1 MGATAPSWHPD
12 YSPALMRRELEIIEA
27 DLHASAVRLGGR
39 DPRPVLE
46 AAEYAASIG
55 LHVWVGPELWNA
67 TPGRTLRYITKA
79 AALAEPLYR
88 RFPEQLTFCVG
99 NEVTLFMR
107 GIVPGRN
114 HAHRARAPSLR
125 EIVLSEQGTL
135 RTFLAQVASSVRQ
148 VNGGPITY
156 CALPFERVD
165 WDHFDAVAVNY
176 DRQSRQD
183 LTDDL

>member
-67 TPGRTLRYITKA
+67 TPGRTLRHSTEA
-79 AALAEPLYR
+79 AALAEPLR
-88 RFPEQLTFCVG
+88 STADRSLT
-99 NEVTLFMR
+99 
-107 GIVPGRN
+107 
-114 HAHRARAPSLR
+114 AHCRS
-125 EIVLSEQGTL
+125 S
-135 RTFLAQVASSVRQ
+135 ASSETTSTLSPSTTTASPAKTSPMTCTWRRSH
-148 VNGGPITY
+148 G
-156 CALPFERVD
+156 
-165 WDHFDAVAVNY
+165 
-176 DRQSRQD
+176 
-183 LTDDL
+183 